1 MAEAASA
8 EQALGGVSAPGA
20 AAAGLARAATGRA
33 ADGPA
38 MRRAADGPAMGR
50 AADGPATGRAA
61 DRRAAGRAADG
72 PGAVGG
78 LGVGTPGVEG
88 PVGGPGDTP
97 GFELPLRLLLAFRVL
112 IDELHAE
119 LARRGHPDMRPMHGF
134 VFQAIG
140 PGGTTAADLGRRLG
154 ISKQAAGKTID
165 TLEQL
170 GYLEPGP
177 DPSDA
182 RRKVVRLTDRAVD
195 ALALSARIFDDLRS
209 RWAEILGIDR
219 LRALEADLR
228 RVTPPDLWRLDV
240 PGWFG
245 GQ

>member
-1 MAEAASA
+1 MDNKVVETVNLVVVHVNRREGAEEAAMAEAA
-8 EQALGGVSAPGA
+8 GA
-20 AAAGLARAATGRA
+20 AAAGLASAATARAAG
-33 ADGPA
+33 GP
-38 MRRAADGPAMGR
+38 G
-50 AADGPATGRAA
+50 
-61 DRRAAGRAADG
+61 AGRAAGG
-72 PGAVGG
+72 PGA
-78 LGVGTPGVEG
+78 EG
-88 PVGGPGDTP
+88 PVGGGAETP

-119 LARRGHPDMRPMHGF
+119 LARQGHPDMRPMHGF

-140 PGGTTAADLGRRLG
+140 PGGTTAAELGRRLG

-170 GYLEPGP
+170 GYTERGP
-177 DPSDA
+177 DPGDA

-195 ALALSARIFDDLRS
+195 ALELSARIFDDLRA
-209 RWAEILGIDR
+209 RWAGILGAER
-219 LRALEADLR
+219 LHALEADLR
-228 RVTPPDLWRLDV
+228 RVTPRDPWRLDV